1 MNMKEL
7 LPRSRCMQE
16 AAEAK
21 KGLIWILELL
31 IFVVVFIASTF
42 AQMLI
47 MIPAELIMMFTDKGY
62 MDAAASGDSQAILE
76 ATMALQQKLMSSDV
90 YSIVMLFSDIMI
102 ILVVFLFCRLLQKR
116 KLRTLGF
123 VKKDILKEYGIGILA
138 GFAFFSVC
146 VGLGLLTGGLK
157 FGGISPE
164 FSIGIFALYLLGY
177 MVQGMAEEVLC
188 RGYFLGSYARRYP
201 VYAAVLANSLL
212 FAALHL
218 LNSGISVL
226 AIVNLT
232 LFGIFASLYFVR
244 RGSIWGIGAFH
255 TVWNLVQGNF
265 YGIKVSGM
273 SLGNTFLTMNPVEG
287 KELLNGGDFG
297 MEGSLI
303 CTLVYVIGIIWL
315 LTRKNKDGEVET
327 TVESAVAQ

>member
-116 KLRTLGF
+116 RLRTLGF

>member
-21 KGLIWILELL
+21 KGLVWILELL

-116 KLRTLGF
+116 RLRTLGF

-188 RGYFLGSYARRYP
+188 RGYFLGSYARRYQ

>member
-21 KGLIWILELL
+21 KGLVWILELL